1 MIRNSHQRRVLITNI
16 KLIVFV
22 DRKWLSTLVVCG
34 SLYGYLDNVSL
45 DMIERVGFLW
55 VPTSLLDVIYKSCH
69 EMCEDYNG
77 SPFPTTFKNPIHY
90 GGLHIHI
97 WYCLSCYFLQ
107 VVKWLMISI
116 TSVLFG
122 CFFETIKP
130 KVCKGNKIYVM

>member
-97 WYCLSCYFLQ
+97 WYWAPYPYMVLPLLLFLTSSQ
-107 VVKWLMISI
+107 VVNDIY
-116 TSVLFG
+116 
-122 CFFETIKP
+122 
-130 KVCKGNKIYVM
+130 NKCPFWVFL